1 MKKYMMLLVLVGLL
15 LTGCGAKQGVDYS
28 AYAFTDVVWTRD
40 SGHDLETIIF
50 DADGGFR
57 YYCACGN
64 PVNDSDLCEGY
75 TYDDE
80 TGEIEFHCVETTE
93 EMVTKVRI
101 VEMTE
106 DVLKLDFGGEIRSF
120 EKEKPE

>member
-1 MKKYMMLLVLVGLL
+1 MKKYMMFLVLVGLL
-15 LTGCGAKQGVDYS
+15 LTGCGPKQEVDYS
-28 AYAFTDVVWTRD
+28 AYPFTDVVWTRD

-75 TYDDE
+75 TYDAE
-80 TGEIEFHCVETTE
+80 TGEIKLDCVETTE
-93 EMVTKVRI
+93 EMITTVKI
-101 VEMTE
+101 LEMSE
-106 DVLKLDFGGEIRSF
+106 DTLKLDFGGEERVF
-120 EKEKPE
+120 EREE

>member
-1 MKKYMMLLVLVGLL
+1 MKKCMMLLVLVGLL
-15 LTGCGAKQGVDYS
+15 LTGCGAKQEVDYS
-28 AYAFTDVVWTRD
+28 AYPFTDVVWTRD

-75 TYDDE
+75 TYDEQTDE
-80 TGEIEFHCVETTE
+80 IKLDCVETTE
-93 EMVTKVRI
+93 EMITTVKI
-101 VEMTE
+101 VEMSE
-106 DVLKLDFGGEIRSF
+106 DTLKLDFGGEERVF
-120 EKEKPE
+120 EREE

>member
-15 LTGCGAKQGVDYS
+15 LTGCGAKQEVDYS
-28 AYAFTDVVWTRD
+28 AYAFTEVVWTRD

-64 PVNDSDLCEGY
+64 PVNDSDLCEG
-75 TYDDE
+75 
-80 TGEIEFHCVETTE
+80 
-93 EMVTKVRI
+93 
-101 VEMTE
+101 
-106 DVLKLDFGGEIRSF
+106 
-120 EKEKPE
+120 

>member
-1 MKKYMMLLVLVGLL
+1 MKKCMMLLVLVGLL
-15 LTGCGAKQGVDYS
+15 LTGCGAKQEVDYS
-28 AYAFTDVVWTRD
+28 AYPFTDVVWTRD

-75 TYDDE
+75 TYDAE
-80 TGEIEFHCVETTE
+80 TGEIKLDCVETTE
-93 EMVTKVRI
+93 EMITTVKI
-101 VEMTE
+101 VEMSE
-106 DVLKLDFGGEIRSF
+106 DTLKLDFGGEVRVF
-120 EKEKPE
+120 EREK